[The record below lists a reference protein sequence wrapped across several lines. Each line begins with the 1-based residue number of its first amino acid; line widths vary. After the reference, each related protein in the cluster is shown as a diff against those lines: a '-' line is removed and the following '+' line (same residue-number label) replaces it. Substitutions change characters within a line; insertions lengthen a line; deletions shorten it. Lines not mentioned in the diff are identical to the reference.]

1 MHDGRDSWSQ
11 DRGCCGCGKF
21 VAGGGDVGGECGRW
35 EWGVFAGCFGAGV
48 GGDAYSD
55 DDGDGYFDRD
65 AHGYVYSFCDADGDA
80 DGDFYAYTYG
90 DENGDADFDG
100 NSFTNAN
107 KNADG
112 YCDADEEC
120 SVGVRY
126 LCVRCV

>member
-1 MHDGRDSWSQ
+1 MGHDNGV
-11 DRGCCGCGKF
+11 
-21 VAGGGDVGGECGRW
+21 VAGGGAVGGECGRRG
-35 EWGVFAGCFGAGV
+35 WGVFAGGVGAGV

-112 YCDADEEC
+112 YRDADEEC
-120 SVGVRY
+120 SVGVWY
-126 LCVRCV
+126 LCV